1 MKKLLCVLAGLML
14 SAVIAQ
20 AAAIN
25 STSIGFL
32 ARLNTS
38 ESEFARIIQNSESAA
53 GWHLISNRHELYG
66 VRFYDSLLTMQM
78 ALAKGEIDEVA
89 LQEVAADYIMKAN
102 PEFEVCCT
110 ARTRSPMALAF
121 GFRKDKADLVARF
134 NRALRAMEGDGE
146 LATLQGVYIYSDEP
160 AKPVTFDKFD
170 DAETI
175 TVAVTGDMPP
185 IDYIDEGGNPAG
197 FNTALLA
204 ELGRR
209 LHANMKLVNIES
221 GARTAA
227 LVSGRVDVVFWYET
241 IQGYA
246 QSYDAAEG
254 VLLSDPY
261 YRWNTFLHLKKK

>member
-1 MKKLLCVLAGLML
+1 MAVLML

-20 AAAIN
+20 AATIS

-32 ARLNTS
+32 TRLNTS
-38 ESEFARIIQNSESAA
+38 ASEFARIIQDSKNVA
-53 GWHLISNRHELYG
+53 GWQLFSNRHELYG
-66 VRFYDSLLTMQM
+66 VKFYDSLLTMQM
-78 ALAKGEIDEVA
+78 ALARGEIDEVA
-89 LQEVAADYIMKAN
+89 LQEVAANYIMKVN
-102 PEFEVCCT
+102 PEFEICCT
-110 ARTRSPMALAF
+110 AKTRSPMALAF
-121 GFRKDKADLVARF
+121 GFRKDKADLVSRF
-134 NRALRAMEGDGE
+134 NRALIAMEGDGT
-146 LATLQGVYIYSDEP
+146 LAELQGKYIYSDEP
-160 AKPVTFDKFD
+160 AKPITFDTFP

-175 TVAVTGDMPP
+175 SVAVTGDIPP
-185 IDYIDEGGNPAG
+185 IDYIDEGGEPAG

-209 LHANMKLVNIES
+209 MSANMKLVNIEA

-246 QSYDAAEG
+246 NSYDAAEG

-261 YRWNTFLHLKKK
+261 YQWNTFLHLKKK

>member
-1 MKKLLCVLAGLML
+1 ML

-134 NRALRAMEGDGE
+134 NRALRAME
-146 LATLQGVYIYSDEP
+146 
-160 AKPVTFDKFD
+160 
-170 DAETI
+170 
-175 TVAVTGDMPP
+175 
-185 IDYIDEGGNPAG
+185 
-197 FNTALLA
+197 
-204 ELGRR
+204 
-209 LHANMKLVNIES
+209 
-221 GARTAA
+221 
-227 LVSGRVDVVFWYET
+227 
-241 IQGYA
+241 
-246 QSYDAAEG
+246 QS
-254 VLLSDPY
+254 P
-261 YRWNTFLHLKKK
+261 